1 MADGT
6 IERKDVISD
15 DVFKGLET
23 LENSLKKNVDL
34 IDALTKKSIENS
46 KQIATSTNQAIK
58 NDTELIEIQKKSVQ
72 AQTAVYESQ
81 KKLIDARVKLSAEQ
95 KEQIRIQ
102 KLNEI
107 ANNTEA
113 GAIERLRAN
122 IKLLESERIKMTDVT
137 GKNKD
142 AYTQLISK
150 IEQLRAEEISL
161 GTIQDKQRANIG
173 NYQYN
178 LNGLNMSFNQL
189 TREMP
194 SFAFSMN
201 TGFMAISNNIPM
213 FADQISQLNERNKQ
227 LKAQNQE
234 TIPVWKLLAGSI
246 FSWQTAMSL
255 GVTVLTVFGG
265 KIVDWIGNLFK
276 SNEALQQQVEL
287 QKQVNETRVKGYQ
300 DAVNE
305 KVNLDLLYSI
315 SQDHN
320 RSLKERKEAVDELQ
334 SQYPEYFKNI
344 KDEAILSGNAT
355 EAYNLQANSIL
366 KVAMANAYKSKIQE
380 NANKLVNI
388 EEQLRILDIEDKLI
402 NNKAQATTE
411 EERLLAAKIKNM
423 DADEKI
429 QRLADISVE
438 RNKQQIEQ
446 YNLQIANEQLASK
459 IKIDG
464 LKKQGAVEKDKEDAE
479 KKAEIERKQRIED
492 EKKKYKESI
501 DYQIELFKTKFDY
514 IKDGNRTLTNEEDA
528 FFYNSIEKMK
538 IGVQQS
544 NLSELEKQKIINQF
558 NDYQKKINDYELS
571 FIKEKDEREKKS
583 IQDRIK
589 LQEEANKLTQDQLQN
604 NVDVLIQQANQLE
617 SQDDMQK
624 ASFKELESMRLKL
637 ENQKLIVEA
646 TQEEGTQ
653 KEKNL
658 AALDKELTQ
667 ITNKQK
673 KKLIA
678 LVNEV
683 SDTASLVNDI
693 ITGVYGTQLNLI
705 EGNEQRELEAS
716 ARKRDTNIANGM
728 AQTEAEKKYQDEQAA
743 IKKKYAKEEY
753 EIKRKQAIWD
763 KAYAL
768 VQIATQTAIAMIAA
782 WKENSIMAIIK
793 EGLIIAAAAASSA
806 LVLSKPIPKAPE
818 YWKGTDYHPGGLA
831 KVGDRYGRELVTLP
845 SGKQF
850 ITPDTETIM
859 DLPKGTKVDTN
870 AKLKR
875 MLSGLNSNESHEQNT
890 INEQLLKELIST
902 TKNKKMLKVDI
913 NEKGLSVLADSG
925 QIRTRFINNR
935 YRD

>member
-113 GAIERLRAN
+113 GAIERLRAQ
-122 IKLLESERIKMTDVT
+122 IKLLESERVKMTDVT

-142 AYTQLISK
+142 AYTKLISE
-150 IEQLRAEEISL
+150 IERLRAEELSL
-161 GTIQDKQRANIG
+161 GTVQDKQKANIG
-173 NYQYN
+173 NYKSHWD
-178 LNGLNMSFNQL
+178 GLGNSIRQM
-189 TREMP
+189 TTEMP
-194 SFAFSMN
+194 NFFMN
-201 TGFMAISNNIPM
+201 ARIGFMSVSNNLPQV
-213 FADQISQLNERNKQ
+213 AEQIKLLNERNRELKANGEKTTPVLLEIAKSTLSWNTALMLVISLVTVGGPKIIQWISNIGKSTDELKEKQEAYNKKVEENIKIAEELYEINKKNSESQ
-227 LKAQNQE
+227 LKNSQNNLDLE
-234 TIPVWKLLAGSI
+234 TK
-246 FSWQTAMSL
+246 L
-255 GVTVLTVFGG
+255 GVSKSEIAKNELKLAEEKLKLADKAFSTFQKESNWNELRNQQAKQYIVTLNDYIKREREKINEINNGIRIVKDG
-265 KIVDWIGNLFK
+265 KKEEIELNIK
-276 SNEALQQQVEL
+276 EA
-287 QKQVNETRVKGYQ
+287 ETRVKAQSKAIELYNKYKQ
-300 DAVNE
+300 DVT
-305 KVNLDLLYSI
+305 
-315 SQDHN
+315 
-320 RSLKERKEAVDELQ
+320 
-334 SQYPEYFKNI
+334 
-344 KDEAILSGNAT
+344 NA
-355 EAYNLQANSIL
+355 
-366 KVAMANAYKSKIQE
+366 IQE
-380 NANKLVNI
+380 IATTDEQYHKAST
-388 EEQLRILDIEDKLI
+388 EEAKKALDK
-402 NNKAQATTE
+402 NNK
-411 EERLLAAKIKNM
+411 
-423 DADEKI
+423 
-429 QRLADISVE
+429 
-438 RNKQQIEQ
+438 
-446 YNLQIANEQLASK
+446 
-459 IKIDG
+459 
-464 LKKQGAVEKDKEDAE
+464 
-479 KKAEIERKQRIED
+479 
-492 EKKKYKESI
+492 KYENAI
-501 DYQIELFKTKFDY
+501 NYQIELYKTKFEN
-514 IKDGNRTLTNEEDA
+514 IKEQTRNLTADEDA

-617 SQDDMQK
+617 SQDDMQQ
-624 ASFKELESMRLKL
+624 ASFKELEAMRLKL

-658 AALDKELTQ
+658 ASLDKELTQ
-667 ITNKQK
+667 ITKKQK
-673 KKLIA
+673 QKQNDLINDLA
-678 LVNEV
+678 NY
-683 SDTASLVNDI
+683 ASQVNDI

-782 WKENSIMAIIK
+782 WKENSVMAIIK

-806 LVLSKPIPKAPE
+806 LVLSNPIPKAPE

-913 NEKGLSVLADSG
+913 NEKGLYVLADSG

>member
-6 IERKDVISD
+6 IERKDIISD
-15 DVFKGLET
+15 DVYKGLEI

-161 GTIQDKQRANIG
+161 GTIQDKQIANIG

-194 SFAFSMN
+194 AFAFSMS

-213 FADQISQLNERNKQ
+213 FADQINQLIDKNKQ

-234 TIPVWKLLAGSI
+234 TVPVWKMLAGSI

-255 GVTVLTVFGG
+255 GVTLLTVFGG
-265 KIVDWIGNLFK
+265 KIAEFVSNLFK
-276 SNEALQQQVEL
+276 SNEAIERQTEL
-287 QKQVNETRVKGYQ
+287 QKQLNETSRQANKNAQ
-300 DAVNE
+300 DDIV
-305 KVNLDLLYSI
+305 VLDVLYKI
-315 SQDHN
+315 SQDHT
-320 RSLKERKEAVDELQ
+320 RSLDERKKAVDELQ
-334 SQYPEYFKNI
+334 KQYPEYLGGLS
-344 KDEAILSGNAT
+344 DESILSGRAT
-355 EAYNLQANSIL
+355 AAYNLQRQAIID
-366 KVAMANAYKSKIQE
+366 VAMAQAYKDKIAENAKKIVDIDDEIDKENKKLKIQQEQTQRMKQSADQLKDVNLQMQAYVSVTQSVGLESAIE
-380 NANKLVNI
+380 NDIKSLNNEKKLI
-388 EEQLRILDIEDKLI
+388 EEINEKYTKRIKVESLTNNDKTS
-402 NNKAQATTE
+402 KPTE
-411 EERLLAAKIKNM
+411 N
-423 DADEKI
+423 DT
-429 QRLADISVE
+429 
-438 RNKQQIEQ
+438 
-446 YNLQIANEQLASK
+446 
-459 IKIDG
+459 
-464 LKKQGAVEKDKEDAE
+464 
-479 KKAEIERKQRIED
+479 KQRIED

-617 SQDDMQK
+617 SQDDMQQ

-646 TQEEGTQ
+646 TQQEGTQ

-658 AALDKELTQ
+658 ASLDKELTQ
-667 ITNKQK
+667 ITKKQK
-673 KKLIA
+673 QKLIA

-782 WKENSIMAIIK
+782 WKENSVIAIIK
-793 EGLIIAAAAASSA
+793 EGLIIAAAVASSA